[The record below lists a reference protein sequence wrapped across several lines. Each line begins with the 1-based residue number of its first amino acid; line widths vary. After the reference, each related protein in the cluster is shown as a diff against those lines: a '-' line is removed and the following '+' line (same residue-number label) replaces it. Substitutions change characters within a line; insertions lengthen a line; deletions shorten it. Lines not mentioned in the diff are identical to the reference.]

1 MSTLQSG
8 WNHLS
13 FTVITASLMVGVFIV
28 MHRLAKRL
36 AKRFQGPRIL
46 IDAEQRVV
54 ADRQVFVIT
63 SIASL
68 AIAAATSA
76 IEIGDVD
83 LAGHVIAYSGELSF
97 ATIFFLVVT
106 LGGNL
111 LGDGWRVGMPAW
123 HAPQWGWTIGGLAIY
138 AVALSGRGPD
148 LYSLGYGSLLAWFA
162 LAISAAAAIGQR
174 WLIASL
180 SLGIVLA
187 WQFRLTGAV
196 NLWDYALDPFIF
208 VGAAL
213 QTSARVC
220 GTCVRVGTKWR
231 AGRTLQDTTIDVD
244 FKAA

>member
-1 MSTLQSG
+1 MSTLRSG
-8 WNHLS
+8 WDQLS
-13 FTVITASLMVGVFIV
+13 YTLITASLMIGVLILV
-28 MHRLAKRL
+28 RRL
-36 AKRFQGPRIL
+36 AKRFQGARL
-46 IDAEQRVV
+46 VTGAEERSA
-54 ADRQVFVIT
+54 ADRNFFVST

-68 AIAAATSA
+68 GIAAATSV
-76 IEIGDVD
+76 IKIGDVD
-83 LAGHVIAYSGELSF
+83 LGGHLIAYSGELSF

-123 HAPQWGWTIGGLAIY
+123 HVPQWGWTIGGVAMY
-138 AVALSGRGPD
+138 AVVFSGRGPD
-148 LYSLGYGSLLAWFA
+148 VYSLGYGSLLAWVG
-162 LAISAAAAIGQR
+162 LVISAAAAIGQR

-208 VGAAL
+208 LGAAV
-213 QTSARVC
+213 QTLARVC
-220 GTCVRVGTKWR
+220 GTCARVGTKWR
-231 AGRTLQDTTIDVD
+231 AGRKLQDTTIDVV

>member
-1 MSTLQSG
+1 MSTLQSC
-8 WNHLS
+8 WAHLS
-13 FTVITASLMVGVFIV
+13 FTLITASLMIGVFIV
-28 MHRLAKRL
+28 MRRLAKRL
-36 AKRFQGPRIL
+36 QGPRIV
-46 IDAEQRVV
+46 INAKERAV
-54 ADRQVFVIT
+54 ADQQVFVIT

-76 IEIGDVD
+76 IRIGDVD
-83 LAGHVIAYSGELSF
+83 LAGYLIAYSGELSF
-97 ATIFFLVVT
+97 ATIFFWVVT

-111 LGDGWRVGMPAW
+111 LVDGWRVGKAVW
-123 HAPQWGWTIGGLAIY
+123 RAPQWGWTIGGLAIY
-138 AVALSGRGPD
+138 TVALSGRGPD
-148 LYSLGYGSLLAWFA
+148 LYSLGYGSLLAWVG

-208 VGAAL
+208 VGSVV

-220 GTCVRVGTKWR
+220 GTCARVGTKWR
-231 AGRTLQDTTIDVD
+231 AGRKLQETTIDVVP
-244 FKAA
+244 KAA